1 MPNPPHE
8 LMLFAAGFGSRMQPL
23 TADLPKPLIA
33 VAGRSLLDRTLEL
46 AWAGGISTIVVNTHY
61 LGHKIQDHLKD
72 RPVNVVHEAKILD
85 TGGGLKNARSHFE
98 SPAIFTSNGDA
109 IWSGPNPFEV
119 LAPHWQDDCECEA
132 LLLCAPVDQVQGR
145 AAPGDFSVAEG
156 GAVTRGGDWV
166 YLGVQIIRLDV
177 VESIAAEA
185 FSLNLVWDQ
194 LIARGTLRAAA
205 YTGQWCDIGRP
216 ENIALGAEIL
226 TRPPV

>member
-1 MPNPPHE
+1 MRNSPHE

-23 TADLPKPLIA
+23 TADLPKPLIS
-33 VAGRSLLDRTLEL
+33 VAGQSLLDRTLEL
-46 AWAGGISTIVVNTHY
+46 AQAGGISKIVVNTHY
-61 LGHKIQDHLKD
+61 LGHKIRDHLKD
-72 RPVNVVHEAKILD
+72 KPVNVVHETKILD

-98 SPAIFTSNGDA
+98 GPVIFTSNGDA

-119 LAPHWQDDCECEA
+119 LAQHWQDDCEA

-145 AAPGDFSVAEG
+145 ATPGDFSVAG
-156 GAVTRGGDWV
+156 CGTVTRGGDWV
-166 YLGVQIIRLDV
+166 YLGVQIIKLDA
-177 VESIAAEA
+177 VESIATEA

-194 LIARGTLRAAA
+194 LIARDTLRVAA

-226 TRPPV
+226 DRPHV